1 MVAPCVFILVLNAF
15 RREEVVSVLILPAPA
30 ASSGKGK
37 AREISASRRPPT
49 PFSSSSP
56 YVCLHGRKGQIFCSM
71 GKGQRPR
78 RPGRPCQ
85 KLQQRSVSFSTS
97 ERGHAQWYGYESISQ
112 ERLCMSGNRMGGV
125 FHAKGNFSQ

>member
-1 MVAPCVFILVLNAF
+1 MVAPCLFILVLNAF

-49 PFSSSSP
+49 PFSSSP

-85 KLQQRSVSFSTS
+85 KLQQRSVRFSTS

-112 ERLCMSGNRMGGV
+112 ERLCMSDNRMGGV